1 MVNYALKVE
10 EVTLNKRSN
19 LILNVDG
26 FIAVSLV
33 DGFMHMMKDESEVE
47 EIIQSELLNGFF
59 VLGRTIGIIGHWNDQ
74 KSRRVRRPM
83 RGGHF
88 ERRDEVTSWRV
99 LVALTRWCARVLG
112 NEDIQVLGDDVQNV
126 RD

>member
-1 MVNYALKVE
+1 LVNYALKVE

-74 KSRRVRRPM
+74 KRLKQGMFRA
-83 RGGHF
+83 
-88 ERRDEVTSWRV
+88 DKD
-99 LVALTRWCARVLG
+99 
-112 NEDIQVLGDDVQNV
+112 DIVYLD
-126 RD
+126 